1 MKSFSGLLSVV
12 IPVYNEAGNIRTLYE
27 ELSAVLNDFKGEL
40 ELIWVNDGSK
50 DDSLTEIKTLV
61 NADSRVKCVSLSRN
75 FGHQL
80 ALVAGLEHSS
90 GDVVITMDGDGQHPA
105 SVIPQLIEKFQ
116 EGHDI
121 VNTIRANEEAIGGLK
136 KGTSKVFYRWINR
149 LSDVP
154 IQSASADFR
163 LMNRKA
169 VNAFLEIKE
178 KDRFNRGLIGWMGF
192 KQCFVSFD
200 APKRQ
205 VGKSK
210 YTWNKMFRFASDGI
224 FSFSS
229 RPLKI
234 SFFLGVLTSLLGL
247 IYAVYAVIQYFRGNT
262 IAGWTS
268 LMIVVLVLGGI
279 QLLSIGII
287 GEYISRVFNEAK
299 RRPLYF
305 VDELITN
312 DRLED

>member
-1 MKSFSGLLSVV
+1 MKSFSGLLSIV
-12 IPVYNEAGNIRTLYE
+12 IPVYNEAGNIRSLYE
-27 ELSAVLNDFKGEL
+27 ELSLVLKDFQGES

-50 DDSLTEIKTLV
+50 DDSLTEIRELV
-61 NADSRVKCVSLSRN
+61 NTDSRVKCVSLSRN

-105 SVIPQLIEKFQ
+105 SVIPQLIEKCE
-116 EGHDI
+116 EGYDI
-121 VNTIRANEEAIGGLK
+121 VNTIRENEEAVGGLK

-163 LMNRKA
+163 LMSRKA
-169 VNAFLEIKE
+169 VRAFLEIKE
-178 KDRFNRGLIGWMGF
+178 KDRFNCGLIGWMGF
-192 KQCFVSFD
+192 QQCFVSFD

-210 YTWNKMFRFASDGI
+210 YTWKKMFRFASDGI

-229 RPLKI
+229 RPLKV
-234 SFFLGVLTSLLGL
+234 SFFLGVIASLLGL
-247 IYAVYAVIQYFRGNT
+247 IYAIYAVVQYFCGNT

-279 QLLSIGII
+279 QLLSLGII

-305 VDELITN
+305 VDELIVN
-312 DRLED
+312 DRQDD